1 MIQIARKRGR
11 PSIKSKKDAK
21 KIINS
26 QPKKVVDPSQITGSI
41 FYIFLLIL
49 TNNCSFSKFV

>member
-41 FYIFLLIL
+41 FIF
-49 TNNCSFSKFV
+49 SY